1 MQKIDTHIPG
11 LCVLEPRVFEDDR
24 GHFFEL
30 HSADKLA
37 AFGIDPAVKQINQ
50 SSSKKGVLRGLHF
63 QAPPHDQTKLVR
75 CSRGKLYDVAVDI
88 RKGSP
93 TFGKWFGIELSDEN
107 KKMLYVP
114 SGFAHGFYSLTDGAE
129 LQYMVGKTPYVKE
142 AEGGLRF
149 DDPAIGIQWPFH
161 QDGTAP
167 LVNDRD
173 RTFPTLAAL
182 ATPFVFS
189 HQAASA

>member
-1 MQKIDTHIPG
+1 MRKIDTHIPG
-11 LCVLEPRVFEDDR
+11 LCVIEPQVFQDDR

-30 HSADKLA
+30 YSAEKLA
-37 AFGIDPAVKQINQ
+37 AFGIDPIVKQINQ

-75 CSRGKLYDVAVDI
+75 CARGRIFDVTVDI

-93 TFGKWFGIELSDEN
+93 TYGAWFGIELSEEN

-114 SGFAHGFYSLTDGAE
+114 TGFAHGFIALTDGAE
-129 LQYMVGKTPYVKE
+129 LQYMVGNAPYVKD

-149 DDPAIGIQWPFH
+149 DDPVLGIEWPLE
-161 QDGTAP
+161 GAP
-167 LVNDRD
+167 LVNERD
-173 RTFPTLAAL
+173 RTFPDFATFV
-182 ATPFVFS
+182 TPFP
-189 HQAASA
+189 